1 MPVKKNVS
9 AWIKSQI
16 EASQRAASRV
26 LASKRV
32 SNIEQPVRRLY
43 PEIALLNS
51 LTRSGGGQ
59 FEGIVFGDG
68 IRGAPAFRIKHSWI
82 SLFHCTSACFMRTAV
97 SHSAIL

>member
-1 MPVKKNVS
+1 MDQEPDRS
-9 AWIKSQI
+9 ESKSCEQ
-16 EASQRAASRV
+16 SLTSC
-26 LASKRV
+26 LSKRV

-68 IRGAPAFRIKHSWI
+68 IRGAPAFRIKSPGSHYSTAHPRA
-82 SLFHCTSACFMRTAV
+82 SCAPQFRTVLSSDGAV
-97 SHSAIL
+97 LH